1 MVGTPSE
8 QPTSE
13 QPPLPEAAAIELLT
27 AMRRKEG
34 NWVTWA
40 EACQAL
46 QKAGWNTQ
54 RIFEE
59 TGFEPIQQNQILGAV
74 QVYNSMLAAGLSAP
88 AQAHFS
94 HRASDVL
101 YELRVLSP
109 SDRVA
114 AAEFAFTR
122 GMDMLDAREMAKSM
136 KDFSRLSQ
144 QPEGFTT
151 HPGDVMAYFAW
162 FAAKQKND
170 LQARS
175 GFIAKGLKFAH
186 TDNARKQIE
195 QLLTDFSAAPTKRAP
210 RMPVYRPDSDEE
222 LPRVIAVAGQMPL
235 TKADVRSVPFV
246 DRQEPFGMVQFE
258 GAAAWVPIPGWQVIR
273 TAADPVVILMRS
285 EELPQP
291 LDGDQSQVVV
301 VVDRA
306 VRQWDGDS
314 YFVTVGENE
323 VIAVQWLPEEPSI
336 ELLGKV
342 VLIMRPKKIF
352 DESYT
357 QEMYQWDE

>member
-1 MVGTPSE
+1 MIGNPSE
-8 QPTSE
+8 QPQLAEAEAMEMLTS
-13 QPPLPEAAAIELLT
+13 
-27 AMRRKEG
+27 MRRKEG
-34 NWVTWA
+34 NWVAWA
-40 EACQAL
+40 EACQRL

-54 RIFEE
+54 KIFEE

-74 QVYNSMLAAGLSAP
+74 QVYHSMLAAGLSAP

-109 SDRVA
+109 IDRVA

-122 GMDMLDAREMAKSM
+122 GMDMLDAREMGKAM
-136 KDFSRLSQ
+136 KDFSRLAQ
-144 QPEGFTT
+144 QPAGFTT

-162 FAAKQKND
+162 FAAKQKNN

-175 GFIAKGLKFAH
+175 SFIAKGLKFAH
-186 TDNARKQIE
+186 TENARKQIE
-195 QLLTDFSAAPTKRAP
+195 QLLTDFSATPAKRAP
-210 RMPVYRPDSDEE
+210 RMPIYRPDSDEE
-222 LPRVIAVAGQMPL
+222 LPRVVAVAGQMPL
-235 TKADVRSVPFV
+235 TKAAVQAVSFV
-246 DRQEPFGMVQFE
+246 DRQEPFGVVQFE

-273 TAADPVVILMRS
+273 MAEDPVAILMRS
-285 EELPQP
+285 ETLPQP
-291 LDGDQSQVVV
+291 LEGDQSLVLV

-314 YFVTVGENE
+314 YFMTVGESDT
-323 VIAVQWLPEEPSI
+323 IAMQWLPEETAV